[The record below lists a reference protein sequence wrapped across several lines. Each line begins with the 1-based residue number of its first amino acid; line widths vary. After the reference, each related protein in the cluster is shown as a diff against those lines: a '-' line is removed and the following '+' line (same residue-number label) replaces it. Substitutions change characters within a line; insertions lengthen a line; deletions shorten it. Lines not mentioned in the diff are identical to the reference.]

1 MNFLNLKV
9 LTEIIVRIDRKQ
21 YLKAAEAL
29 CTLFDNQ
36 SKTWQRKSLRNEG
49 QMKIFLIPSLER
61 ITDHIHWYFSQV
73 WNEKKK
79 KRKPD
84 QIE

>member
-21 YLKAAEAL
+21 YLKPAEAL

-36 SKTWQRKSLRNEG
+36 SKTWQRKSLRNE
-49 QMKIFLIPSLER
+49 
-61 ITDHIHWYFSQV
+61 DFSSTL
-73 WNEKKK
+73 
-79 KRKPD
+79 P
-84 QIE
+84 

>member
-61 ITDHIHWYFSQV
+61 ITDHIH
-73 WNEKKK
+73 
-79 KRKPD
+79 
-84 QIE
+84 

>member
-36 SKTWQRKSLRNEG
+36 SKTWQRKSLRNED
-49 QMKIFLIPSLER
+49 FSSTLPWENNRSHPLILLS
-61 ITDHIHWYFSQV
+61 SV
-73 WNEKKK
+73 KKKK

>member
-21 YLKAAEAL
+21 YLKPAEAL

-61 ITDHIHWYFSQV
+61 ITDHIH
-73 WNEKKK
+73 
-79 KRKPD
+79 
-84 QIE
+84 